1 MKFRQILV
9 LASILISTPAWAEKL
24 LLTHVTLIDGTG
36 ADPHPGTS
44 LLIEDG
50 KISKIVRYGGKPPAA
65 DRVINLQGRF
75 VMPGLVDSHYHLIP
89 GVRTEAEDTNLR
101 RFALLGG
108 ITAVRDLAGDGAA
121 LASLA
126 KAAEN
131 AATPSPRI
139 FYSAFFAGPTW
150 FANDKRASIMMHG
163 LPTGE
168 APWAR
173 QIRPE
178 TNIPVAVAQAKASGA
193 TGIKLYADLSP
204 AQVTSIAAEARRQGM
219 RVWSHATIFP
229 AKPSDAVAAGVD
241 TLSHANLMVW
251 EAVDAL
257 PAISDTAGNKM
268 VGWATQSIDDPRIE
282 KLLRS
287 MKDRGV
293 IFDDTL
299 VHARLRL
306 EPAIAKDNPQM
317 ALDIDRWVVSLVR
330 KAHAMGIDLAAGTDF
345 QEDPDDR
352 AYPNIHDQMA
362 LLVSEAGLKPFE
374 ALRAASYNGAKVLGQ
389 QKNFGILEEGKRA
402 DLVVIRGDP
411 RRNMKY
417 THDIEWVMK
426 GGVIHTPDKPIAA
439 SGAH

>member
-1 MKFRQILV
+1 MNSICRFLL
-9 LASILISTPAWAEKL
+9 LASLIIGGPAWAGERL

-36 ADPHPGTS
+36 TDPHPGTS
-44 LLIEDG
+44 MLIEDG
-50 KISKIVRYGGKPPAA
+50 KITKIVRYGGKPPAA
-65 DRVINLQGRF
+65 DRVINLQGRY

-89 GVRTEAEDTNLR
+89 GVRTEAEDTRLR
-101 RFALLGG
+101 RFALHGG

-121 LASLA
+121 LATLA

-139 FYSAFFAGPTW
+139 FFAAFFAGPTW

-173 QIRPE
+173 QITPE
-178 TNIPVAVAQAKASGA
+178 TDIPMAVAQAKAAGA
-193 TGIKLYADLSP
+193 TGIKIYADLSP
-204 AQVTSIAAEARRQGM
+204 AQVASIAGEARRQGL

-229 AKPSDAVAAGVD
+229 SRPSDAVAAGVD

-251 EAVDAL
+251 EAVAAL
-257 PAISDTAGNKM
+257 PSVSDTAGNKM
-268 VGWATQSIDDPRIE
+268 VGWASQSVDDPRIE

-287 MKDRGV
+287 MKKKGV

-306 EPAIAKDNPQM
+306 EPAIAKENPQM

-330 KAHAMGIDLAAGTDF
+330 KAHEMGIELAAGTDF

-352 AYPNIHDQMA
+352 AYPNIHDEMA

-389 QKNFGILEEGKRA
+389 QESFGVLAEGKRA

-411 RRNMKY
+411 RRDMKY

-426 GGVIHTPDKPIAA
+426 GGVIHTPDK
-439 SGAH
+439 